1 LLKEEKMVEL
11 KDITQENFWKVI
23 SLKVGKDQ
31 NFVASNAISIAQ
43 SKLFPSM
50 IPLAI
55 YINDNIVG
63 FLMFGIDPDD
73 NNYWIIRLMVD
84 EKYQKNGYGKK
95 AMKIIM
101 KKIIEDKNHNKIVL
115 STNPENIVGINLY
128 KKLGFKT
135 TGKIQDGEEVF
146 EYTY

>member
-1 LLKEEKMVEL
+1 MIQLKE
-11 KDITQENFWKVI
+11 ITQDNFWEVI

-55 YINDNIVG
+55 YNDQIIVG
-63 FLMFGIDPDD
+63 FLMYGIDPDD

-84 EKYQKNGYGKK
+84 EKHQQNGYGRK
-95 AMKIIM
+95 AMEIIIDKI
-101 KKIIEDKNHNKIVL
+101 KEDKNHYKIMI

-128 KKLGFKT
+128 KKLGFES
-135 TGKIQDGEEVF
+135 TGNIIDGEEVL
-146 EYTY
+146 ELNY